1 MNFSDICRG
10 KAVGN
15 AYAEQCGAWHRRKSE
30 RISFKKSF
38 SGSSTKK
45 AVKGMA
51 AEEPQRLVPSP
62 PAQILHG
69 LAVSNRMPNSVQCL
83 CPADAGIKRV

>member
-1 MNFSDICRG
+1 MPNSVVPG
-10 KAVGN
+10 TGGN
-15 AYAEQCGAWHRRKSE
+15 LNESLL
-30 RISFKKSF
+30 KKSF

-69 LAVSNRMPNSVQCL
+69 LAVSSRMPNSVQCL